1 MQPSAKATRAAGYI
15 SDCIHDQ
22 LQCTPGA
29 LFFIRGDFIHCK
41 LELALRGYEQYKCY
55 GNIQSV
61 CTARLRPP
69 TANSDHHT
77 VYLNPIYKTVL
88 KSCKPK
94 SITVAVWSNDSAED
108 IHCQD
113 IDIATEAITVNI
125 FVLTMW
131 PLKRK
136 LAFKAQD
143 PMALRSVQKG
153 LNQHLRAS
161 RK

>member
-1 MQPSAKATRAAGYI
+1 M
-15 SDCIHDQ
+15 
-22 LQCTPGA
+22 
-29 LFFIRGDFIHCK
+29 
-41 LELALRGYEQYKCY
+41 
-55 GNIQSV
+55 
-61 CTARLRPP
+61 RPP

-94 SITVAVWSNDSAED
+94 SVTLAVWSNDSAESLKGCFVCTD
-108 IHCQD
+108 LCVSHCQD

-143 PMALRSVQKG
+143 PVALRSVQKE
-153 LNQHLRAS
+153 LNEHLRAS